1 MLLLSAILWNA
12 ATWTCMCHEVYQ
24 KMVVIVVV
32 TSKICVTE
40 YLPFTKM
47 DPSVRKYLVSL

>member
-1 MLLLSAILWNA
+1 MRLHICVCVMKL
-12 ATWTCMCHEVYQ
+12 YQ
-24 KMVVIVVV
+24 QLMVIVVV
-32 TSKICVTE
+32 TRKICVTE

>member
-1 MLLLSAILWNA
+1 M
-12 ATWTCMCHEVYQ
+12 CMRHEVYQ
-24 KMVVIVVV
+24 QLMVIVVV
-32 TSKICVTE
+32 TRKICVTE